1 MPRALAVLNQTG
13 IRYPVQIYTGTQTAA
28 VGTPHF
34 RSVPEN
40 RVLLLEGFCPKSAKE
55 EEWKRK
61 REKRKR
67 EERKRNG
74 RGKEEGT
81 EEARKRKGKE
91 EREKKERP
99 YPTRVLTIPQMRR
112 SQGTKFTHKA
122 HFSPSA
128 TRSSP
133 RMEYRNL
140 PHVAVSVVA
149 PQLQWSGT
157 LGSTVLAFGIAWASG
172 FASVCVFALV
182 GRAIIEGSLEVK
194 LPTIWTNDKQRRG
207 RGREKKR
214 VEERRGWK
222 RKSQKREDADAR
234 QGRKVAKF

>member
-1 MPRALAVLNQTG
+1 MRRALAVLNQTG
-13 IRYPVQIYTGTQTAA
+13 IRYPGQIYTGTQTAA

-34 RSVPEN
+34 RSGPEN

-55 EEWKRK
+55 EEW
-61 REKRKR
+61 KRKR

-91 EREKKERP
+91 EREKRKG
-99 YPTRVLTIPQMRR
+99 PTRVLTILQMRR
-112 SQGTKFTHKA
+112 SQGTKLTHKA
-122 HFSPSA
+122 HFSPSG

-149 PQLQWSGT
+149 PQLQGSGT
-157 LGSTVLAFGIAWASG
+157 LGSTVLAFGIA
-172 FASVCVFALV
+172 
-182 GRAIIEGSLEVK
+182 
-194 LPTIWTNDKQRRG
+194 
-207 RGREKKR
+207 
-214 VEERRGWK
+214 
-222 RKSQKREDADAR
+222 
-234 QGRKVAKF
+234 

>member
-91 EREKKERP
+91 EREKRKG
-99 YPTRVLTIPQMRR
+99 PT
-112 SQGTKFTHKA
+112 
-122 HFSPSA
+122 
-128 TRSSP
+128 
-133 RMEYRNL
+133 L
-140 PHVAVSVVA
+140 PE
-149 PQLQWSGT
+149 
-157 LGSTVLAFGIAWASG
+157 F
-172 FASVCVFALV
+172 
-182 GRAIIEGSLEVK
+182 
-194 LPTIWTNDKQRRG
+194 
-207 RGREKKR
+207 
-214 VEERRGWK
+214 
-222 RKSQKREDADAR
+222 
-234 QGRKVAKF
+234 